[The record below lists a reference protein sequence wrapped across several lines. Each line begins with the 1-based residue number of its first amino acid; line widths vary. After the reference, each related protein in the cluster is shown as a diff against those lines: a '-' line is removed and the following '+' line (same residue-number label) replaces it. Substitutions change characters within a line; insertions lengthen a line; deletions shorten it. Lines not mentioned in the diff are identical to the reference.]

1 MSSSLPLMTS
11 CSGYSV
17 DVCIFRKNGSAS
29 NELRDLE
36 VLQPAGRERSLTNLY
51 FQQEERR
58 PGTTL
63 PVKCQPQG
71 TEARPGFQWISRC
84 ESAVNIDYYKEE
96 NCLWDLVLILD
107 LFLSCTWTDLG
118 VKFLW
123 TWWDLKTTNNPA
135 ALVPKS
141 HPIDQVSHKHYVC
154 YCWTFILVIFRHKC
168 ATKPKKGLPVEAQK
182 SSRVFCGCSTHRYY
196 ASVQCLSLEGP
207 DLANIWYTGTKHYS
221 LPSPTSWKVARFNR
235 VSLLY
240 VRSTTTKVI
249 LGPDAQE
256 KEKIL
261 NPESWGMV
269 VLRNY

>member
-123 TWWDLKTTNNPA
+123 TDETKNYKQPCCPCTKISSHWPGGSQ
-135 ALVPKS
+135 AL
-141 HPIDQVSHKHYVC
+141 
-154 YCWTFILVIFRHKC
+154 R
-168 ATKPKKGLPVEAQK
+168 
-182 SSRVFCGCSTHRYY
+182 
-196 ASVQCLSLEGP
+196 
-207 DLANIWYTGTKHYS
+207 
-221 LPSPTSWKVARFNR
+221 
-235 VSLLY
+235 LL
-240 VRSTTTKVI
+240 
-249 LGPDAQE
+249 L
-256 KEKIL
+256 
-261 NPESWGMV
+261 
-269 VLRNY
+269 